1 LTTNYGFN
9 EQIHLDFR
17 VLEKEPI
24 LSLDPTKFTE
34 SMNIIGKLKVN
45 GVFTDDSFDKVIAA
59 VDGEVR
65 GVTSVLFDNTFNE
78 YFVFL
83 TVYSNQ
89 VSGENMIFYIW
100 DASEGK
106 LKEATLNDA
115 LSLPF
120 LADEIKGTYT
130 APVIFNN
137 TLVTGQQLVLNE
149 GWSWISF
156 NVNDQRFNNLNA
168 LTKDLNLSTSNLIQS
183 NAPAL
188 LDVYQFDDLNPAE
201 SSWNGTISS
210 NGGITSNKMYKIK
223 LSSSQNLN
231 IKGIP
236 VDLKTWDFE
245 VLQNWNWL
253 PFVVSKNVPIEEALA
268 NFNPSEGDFIKSQ
281 SLFASYNSAIGWK
294 GSLTYLKAGHG
305 YMLKS
310 NTNQRFTYPDYLNQT
325 SAKNSFTKSN
335 NKSDLEDGILSYQY
349 AQFPNTMSI
358 IAKLPEGFENLY
370 FYDDLGQLKGNSTT
384 QDVTGKNLT
393 FITVYGN
400 QPERL
405 TAYIGSG
412 NTKKATNK
420 LFSFSTDAI
429 LGSISEPIVI
439 DLLEDKI
446 TIYPNPFQTDFEIM
460 INAEDIG
467 IAEITM
473 NNMLGQLVY
482 ANKFDLKSGIN
493 NLKLNPNIANATY
506 ILRVKIAKETVV
518 YRIIKN

>member
-1 LTTNYGFN
+1 
-9 EQIHLDFR
+9 
-17 VLEKEPI
+17 
-24 LSLDPTKFTE
+24 
-34 SMNIIGKLKVN
+34 
-45 GVFTDDSFDKVIAA
+45 
-59 VDGEVR
+59 
-65 GVTSVLFDNTFNE
+65 
-78 YFVFL
+78 
-83 TVYSNQ
+83 
-89 VSGENMIFYIW
+89 
-100 DASEGK
+100 
-106 LKEATLNDA
+106 
-115 LSLPF
+115 
-120 LADEIKGTYT
+120 
-130 APVIFNN
+130 
-137 TLVTGQQLVLNE
+137 
-149 GWSWISF
+149 
-156 NVNDQRFNNLNA
+156 
-168 LTKDLNLSTSNLIQS
+168 
-183 NAPAL
+183 
-188 LDVYQFDDLNPAE
+188 
-201 SSWNGTISS
+201 
-210 NGGITSNKMYKIK
+210 
-223 LSSSQNLN
+223 
-231 IKGIP
+231 
-236 VDLKTWDFE
+236 
-245 VLQNWNWL
+245 
-253 PFVVSKNVPIEEALA
+253 
-268 NFNPSEGDFIKSQ
+268 
-281 SLFASYNSAIGWK
+281 
-294 GSLTYLKAGHG
+294 
-305 YMLKS
+305 
-310 NTNQRFTYPDYLNQT
+310 
-325 SAKNSFTKSN
+325 
-335 NKSDLEDGILSYQY
+335 
-349 AQFPNTMSI
+349 MSI